1 MVIDTNILIAAMLK
15 AGTTRNLVF
24 NSMFSLYAPEHIT
37 SEIFKYKK
45 EIMDKGKMD
54 ENSFGL
60 VFSLVLS
67 QVRIIPMEEFSGKLK
82 EATRICEKHPE
93 DVPFVALALHLGIPI
108 WTHDKE
114 FSKHP
119 EIKTFSTKEIIDSF
133 RV

>member
-1 MVIDTNILIAAMLK
+1 MLK
-15 AGTTRNLVF
+15 AGTTRNLLF
-24 NSMFSLYAPEHIT
+24 NSTFSLYAPEHIT

-45 EIMDKGKMD
+45 EIMEKGKMD

-93 DVPFVALALHLGIPI
+93 DVPFVALALYQGIPV
-108 WTHDKE
+108 WTHDKA

-119 EIKTFSTKEIIDSF
+119 EIRAISTQEIIELF
-133 RV
+133 KAQ